1 MKGPKTPKVR
11 LNEDINCPEVRVV
24 GDDGEQLGIMSA
36 REAIEAARNRGLDLV
51 EVAPAAKPPVCKIMD
66 YGKYAY
72 IQTKK
77 QKEAKKNQKQ
87 IVIKEVKLRP
97 KIEEHD
103 YAFKLKHA
111 LNFLAD
117 EAKVKVTIMY
127 RGREM
132 AHTEIGRNILDKF
145 AADVAGSGVIEAPPK
160 LEGRNMSMMIAPVKN
175 K

>member
-1 MKGPKTPKVR
+1 MKGPKAPKVR
-11 LNEDINCPEVRVV
+11 LNGDINCPEVRVV
-24 GDDGEQLGIMSA
+24 ADDGEQLGIMSA

-111 LNFLAD
+111 LGFLAD

-145 AADVAGSGVIEAPPK
+145 AADVEGYGVVEAPPK